1 MRVKHLIGLGA
12 VASLALLVGCDMTK
26 DKSSLLESE
35 NIELRDQLTTQDRA
49 LETAHYDLKEANRT
63 IRELEDLVTAGP
75 TSVSTTTTNGTAFD
89 GIEGVSTSVS
99 GRDVTVTVSSD
110 VLFDSGR
117 TSLKSNA
124 RTSLDQVA
132 SVLKSSYSGKTIRVI
147 GHTDSDPIRK
157 SGHKSNYHLGF
168 ERGYAVREYLISC
181 GVDPAD
187 VSIMSYGP
195 DMARDTKSSSRRVEI
210 VVAE

>member
-12 VASLALLVGCDMTK
+12 VASLVLLVGCDTTT
-26 DKSSLLESE
+26 DKTSLLESE
-35 NIELRDQLTTQDRA
+35 NVELRDQLGVQDRA
-49 LETAHYDLKEANRT
+49 LEAAHADLKEANRT
-63 IRELEDLVTAGP
+63 IRELEDRLATAP
-75 TSVSTTTTNGTAFD
+75 ATVSVNTTNGTAFD
-89 GIEGVSTSVS
+89 GIDGISTSVS

-117 TSLKSNA
+117 TSLKSGA
-124 RTSLDQVA
+124 RKSLDQVA
-132 SVLKSSYSGKTIRVI
+132 GVLKSSYPGKTIRVI

-181 GVDPAD
+181 GVSPSN

-195 DMARDTKSSSRRVEI
+195 DMARDTKSRSRRVEI